1 MAGNLEQPLA
11 NFRRVFW
18 APKPGSRPRVWRAVL
33 ACLPV
38 LALSGCLKHT
48 RVLERPQAP
57 GVVLTSSARQ
67 LIQQLDGRYD
77 AVHSLN
83 ATVLIRASV
92 GGAAKGKVTDYTSV
106 RGYILLRQP
115 SMLRVLGL
123 LPVIETR
130 AFDMASNGKNFI
142 LLIPPKNL
150 AVTGTGT
157 VTTPSQ
163 NPLMNLRPAVFYDS
177 MLIKKVEPDDLV
189 YVTNNTRVD
198 RDPHTHKLL
207 QEPDYDLG
215 ILRRRGDSQELMPER
230 VVHISRT
237 NLLPYQL
244 DQYNDRGVLVT
255 KTLYSNYQTFDRI
268 PYPTKI
274 LISRPIDGYQI
285 TLTIEKLAFN
295 HPLGDEQFELKVP
308 PGMKVK
314 KLP

>member
-1 MAGNLEQPLA
+1 MLL
-11 NFRRVFW
+11 
-18 APKPGSRPRVWRAVL
+18 
-33 ACLPV
+33 CLPM
-38 LALSGCLKHT
+38 LAMSGCLKHT
-48 RVLERPQAP
+48 HTLEQPQAP
-57 GVVLTSSARQ
+57 TVVMTASAQQ
-67 LIQQLDGRYD
+67 LIQQLDERYD

-92 GGAAKGKVTDYTSV
+92 GGAAKGKETDYTSV

-130 AFDMASNGKNFI
+130 AFDMASNGKHFT
-142 LLIPPKNL
+142 LLIPPKNE
-150 AVTGTGT
+150 AVIGTGT
-157 VTTPSQ
+157 VTTPSP

-177 MLIKKVEPDDLV
+177 MLVRKVEPTDLV
-189 YVTNNTRVD
+189 YVTNNTRVE

-215 ILRRRGDSQELMPER
+215 ILRRRGNSQELMPER

-244 DQYNDRGVLVT
+244 DQYNDQGVMAT
-255 KTLYSNYQTFDRI
+255 KTVYSNYRTFDQI

-274 LISRPIDGYQI
+274 TISRPLDGYQI
-285 TLTIEKLAFN
+285 TLTIEKLTFN
-295 HPLGDEQFELKVP
+295 HPLADDQFELKIP
-308 PGMKVK
+308 PGTKIK